1 MSVLACRRNESKI
14 QYTATANFIFDYVL
28 MFMSRLSARYGRLLN
43 NAVMRAATDMLYNV
57 EMAQGIYPS
66 TEEALERRRALLLD
80 ANAALSVLDVL
91 LGKCYDVML
100 KNPQGCFVTPSR
112 KSVPADRAM
121 TRLDS
126 LAQNLGEAI
135 DAEHKLI
142 RGVLRS
148 DRTKFKN
155 GTYAADNSDDDMD
168 AEPVNFDIEKAK
180 EMIDKVMAE

>member
-1 MSVLACRRNESKI
+1 MSVLAIKRNESKI

-57 EMAQGIYPS
+57 EMAQGIYPN

-100 KNPQGCFVTPSR
+100 KNPQGCFVTPSK
-112 KSVPADRAM
+112 KSVPADRAIA
-121 TRLDS
+121 RLDS
-126 LAQNLGEAI
+126 LAQHIGEAI

-142 RGVLRS
+142 KGVLRS

-155 GTYAADNSDDDMD
+155 GTYKPDTDDDMD
-168 AEPVNFDIEKAK
+168 AEPVDFDIDKAK
-180 EMIDKVMAE
+180 EMIDKVMVE